1 MICATVLCLLS
12 STSNLLFA
20 QIAPKD
26 STKKEED
33 IPYRKTPKPNT
44 NIEDRYGDN
53 LSNKTTD
60 SPLMLKNPSNIQ
72 QSVELDETGKGYI
85 IREKS
90 GEFDYRPPTR
100 MTYEQ
105 YERYKKQKDLK
116 QYWKQ
121 QSKKEDESKAGDNS
135 PRRIIPPIYVS
146 PKFDRIFGGNYIDI
160 KPNGN
165 VMLDFGGQYQRTD
178 NPALPIRQQRN
189 GGFNFNQT
197 IALNVQGKI
206 GEKLKIAINWDT
218 KAQFDFDNNIKLT
231 YTGMDHDII
240 KTIEAGNV
248 SMPLSTQL
256 ITGSQSLFGIKSQL
270 QFGRLKVTTI
280 LANQRGKTESVSL
293 SSNGSQGKPI
303 EINCKEYDENKHYF
317 LAQFFRENYE
327 EWLGAAPSITSTLNI
342 TRVDVYVTNQNTTTD
357 RTKNIIAFAD
367 LGEYNPTLSTYNNGG
382 NAKVPD
388 TKSANKLYGD
398 YIARNEDLLRN
409 VNNAEIN
416 LKTNGLLQGRDYE
429 ILSPARALVV
439 NKDFKFN
446 PQLGYISLLTQ
457 LRTNEVLAVAFEF
470 TYNGKTYSVGEV
482 TGNQTDSSKNFT
494 FVKLLRP
501 NDINN
506 RLSGPKPSPMWD
518 LMMKNIYSLG
528 VNNISPKGFQMRVV
542 YKDDASGVDNPS
554 LQVGRPDVLK
564 NVPLV
569 SVLNADKFNQNRE
582 RIEGGDGYYDFLN
595 NITVDSVNGR
605 IIFPVLEPFGSHLN
619 SKFDPTTETELAE
632 AYVFQ
637 EIYDSIKSRLLLFP
651 SKSKFYITG
660 NIQSNASSEISLN
673 GINIAPGSVR
683 VTSGSRQLQENVDY
697 TVNYD
702 LGRVKIINEGLL
714 TSGSP
719 ISVNFEKADLFNF
732 RSKSLMGTRL
742 EYTLSKDMYIGT
754 TLMHLNERPLITRV
768 ATGDEPLR
776 NTMAGF
782 DFAYKKESRLITKII
797 DKLPLIATKVP
808 SSVNIKG
815 EYARLI
821 PSVSSIIGKDGNA
834 FIDDFEGARNPF
846 DLTRSPSRWRVAAPP
861 VKFRNGRDLND
872 LAYGYNRAKLA
883 WYNVDNIFFSAT
895 GRGNIVP
902 SDLVQNGGNRHHYTR
917 IVGPQELFPNRSQQ
931 AATINEP
938 TLDLAYFPYERGP
951 YNYNPDLN
959 ENGLLKDPASN
970 FAGITR
976 PITFNTDFEDGNIQY
991 LEFWM
996 MDPFLNGN
1004 NGGLH
1009 VKSPFTGADTIMY
1022 NTKGGNLFFNIGN
1035 VSEDVLRDGRHA
1047 FENGLPTSDDQL
1059 VQFTD
1064 NNVWGRV
1071 TKSQFLNEAFTITP
1085 GAREKQDKGLDGLNS
1100 TEENSKYAAF
1110 VNSITNSS
1118 VKDNAKQAIL
1128 SDPSND
1134 DFKYYLGD
1142 EQNGFQI
1149 IDRYKNYNGVE
1160 NNSPESSGGSL
1171 VASSYTTPDN
1181 EDLNKNNTI
1190 DANENYFEYKIN
1202 VTPQGLETGQNYII
1216 DKRVTVSN
1224 GENVTWYQFRIPLRD
1239 PSATKV
1245 GAADLKTVQ
1254 FCRLYMSD
1262 FSEPVVLRLAQFQFV
1277 AGQWR
1282 PFLKQVLEPE
1292 QQFVADPA
1300 SSGFN
1305 VSTVNAE
1312 ENTGYVTPPGFVR
1325 DRDNTSNLNRV
1336 LNEQSLRLC
1345 VSNLKKTG
1353 QAVYK
1358 ETNKLNA
1365 INYER
1370 IKMFIH
1376 AESDDILP
1384 TEDGQVR
1391 AFIRFGT
1398 DLELNYY
1405 EVEIPLRTSQ
1415 KNNLS
1420 ASEVWP
1426 SENELDVS
1434 LADLTT
1440 LKKIRKE
1447 NNPDL
1452 TNPMLRQ
1459 EKYFGKNLY
1468 SVTGNPDLTDI
1479 KNIMIGIRNPL
1490 DSKREEASFCVWVNE
1505 LRFTGFNQKGSDA
1518 AIGSANL
1525 VLADLATVS
1534 LSGKYEG
1541 IGFGQ
1546 IEQRIS
1552 SRTTK
1557 ETINYGV
1564 SAGINLS
1571 KLLPQKV
1578 GLKLPMQVDYTV
1590 NQLKPK
1596 FDPTNPDVK
1605 LEASAS
1611 TQEDPS
1617 AYTKLMTQKTVF
1629 KSINFTNV
1637 QKTKTKKDAKKH
1649 IYDIENVSL
1658 TAAYSETNKTDYNI
1672 ETDVRKVYRGSVTYA
1687 YSITSKSFEPLKK
1700 TTVKLINSPYLKL
1713 VKDFNFS
1720 PLPSNIA
1727 FRADMNRLYS
1737 EQQLRNGNLT
1747 TEGMIPTY
1755 DKSWTLDRNYNL
1767 RWAFTKSL
1775 SLDYVADVKAI
1786 IDEPQGKIN
1795 RDTIKGGEITK
1806 RDSVIKNLQRFGRI
1820 KTFNQN
1826 ISLNYKV
1833 PLDKIPMLDWVNA
1846 DTRYTA
1852 NYIWNAGSLGIADSL
1867 GNNIQ
1872 NSRTQSVN
1880 GRIDL
1885 NKLYNKVKFLKE
1897 INNQTSAKK
1906 PPRTKLVFKTRSNGQ
1921 IDTIKVKLPEY
1932 KALKGVL
1939 KKLMSVKSVNFTYEV
1954 TDGTSL
1960 PGYLPKVKYLG
1971 MDDAFEAPGF
1981 PFILGQQGGIKQAA
1995 SDGDWVTHNRLLTER
2010 LKQNRNVKF
2019 TAQTQIE
2026 PIKDF
2031 RIQISASKSKSG
2043 MYEEQFKDTS
2053 FNGTGRIASF
2063 SPSRSG
2069 TYQISFISIHSAFH
2083 KEDKTKIT
2091 NYAFEQ
2097 YRANRAIMKDRL
2109 MTANPNSS
2117 YYKDESGGT
2126 YDLNGPDVLIPS
2138 FIAAYSGQDI
2148 NKVSMSAFPNIPMPN
2163 WRVDYGGLSNIGKIK
2178 KYFSSMT
2185 LTHSYTS
2192 TYNVNNY
2199 KNDARYDEAGLLSL
2213 RNQEEFL
2220 KPVETRL
2227 INTQSDSTP
2236 NSFVPVYVI
2245 GDVTIRENF
2254 APLIG
2259 INAKTK
2265 KNISIG
2271 FQFKKDRSLTLNIA
2285 NNGGITEIKGHDY
2298 AVNMGYIKT
2307 GLKLPIKTKG
2317 RVVVLKNETNMRLDI
2332 TIRDQKTIQRSPD
2345 GINNFT
2351 AGQMT
2356 ILIRPNIT
2364 YVVNQ
2369 RLNLQ
2374 IYYERS
2380 VTRPYISSSFR
2391 RVNTLFGVQVRFTL
2405 N

>member
-1 MICATVLCLLS
+1 MIVLVVLCLFLS
-12 STSNLLFA
+12 PTIVLYA
-20 QIAPKD
+20 QSSPSD
-26 STKKEED
+26 STKKEEE
-33 IPYRKTPKPNT
+33 IPYRKSPKPNT
-44 NIEDRYGDN
+44 NINDRYGDN

-60 SPLMLKNPSNIQ
+60 SPLILKNPSNIQ
-72 QSVELDETGKGYI
+72 QTVELDETGKGYI
-85 IREKS
+85 IKEKS

-105 YERYKKQKDLK
+105 YERYKRQKDLK
-116 QYWKQ
+116 QYWKS
-121 QSKKEDESKAGDNS
+121 QSKKEDEAKAGQNS

-240 KTIEAGNV
+240 KTLEAGNV

-280 LANQRGKTESVSL
+280 LANQRGKTESVNL
-293 SSNGSQGKPI
+293 SSNGSQGRPI
-303 EINCKEYDENKHYF
+303 EINCKEYEENKHYF

-327 EWLGAAPSITSTLNI
+327 SWLGAAPSITSTLNI
-342 TRVDVYVTNQNTTTD
+342 TRVDVYVTNQNSTTD
-357 RTKNIIAFAD
+357 RTKNIIAFSD
-367 LGEYNPTLSTYNNGG
+367 LGESNPTLSKYSNGG
-382 NAKVPD
+382 NSKVPD
-388 TKSANKLYGD
+388 TKLSNNLFNNF
-398 YIARNEDLLRN
+398 IARREIDLRN
-409 VNNAEIN
+409 VNSAEVE
-416 LKTNGLLQGRDYE
+416 LKGDGMLQGRDYE
-429 ILSPARALVV
+429 ILSPARALVL

-446 PQLGYISLLTQ
+446 AQLGYISLLTQ
-457 LRTNEVLAVAFEF
+457 LRTNDVLAVAFEF
-470 TYNGKTYSVGEV
+470 TYNGQTYSVGEV
-482 TGNQTDSSKNFT
+482 TGNQTDSSKSFT
-494 FVKLLRP
+494 FVKLLKP
-501 NDINN
+501 NDINA
-506 RLSGPKPSPMWD
+506 RLTSPMWD
-518 LMMKNIYSLG
+518 LMMKNVYSLG
-528 VNNISPKGFQMRVV
+528 INNISSKGFQMRVV

-554 LQVGRPDVLK
+554 LQVGRPDILR

-595 NITVDSVNGR
+595 NITLDSVNGR
-605 IIFPVLEPFGSHLN
+605 LIFPVLEPFGSHLL
-619 SKFDPTTETELAE
+619 SKFDPVSEVDLAKT
-632 AYVFQ
+632 YVFQ

-651 SKSKFYITG
+651 SKSKFYISG

-742 EYTLSKDMYIGT
+742 EYTLSKDMYFGAT
-754 TLMHLNERPLITRV
+754 VMHLNERPLITRV

-797 DKLPLIATKVP
+797 DKLPLISTKAP
-808 SSVNIKG
+808 SVVNLKG
-815 EYARLI
+815 EYARLM
-821 PSVSSIIGKDGNA
+821 PSVSPIIGKDGNA
-834 FIDDFEGARNPF
+834 FIDDFEGSRNPF
-846 DLTRSPSRWRVAAPP
+846 DLTRSPSRWRIAAPP
-861 VKFRNGRDLND
+861 IRFRNGKDLND
-872 LAYGYNRAKLA
+872 LAYGYQRAKLA

-895 GRGNIVP
+895 GRGDIVP
-902 SDLVQNGGNRHHYTR
+902 SDIVQNGGNRHHYTR

-938 TLDLAYFPYERGP
+938 TLDLAYFPYERGQ
-951 YNYNPDLN
+951 YNFNPNLN
-959 ENGLLKDPASN
+959 ENGLLVDPAAN
-970 FAGITR
+970 FGGITR

-996 MDPFLNGN
+996 MDPFLSGA

-1009 VKSPFTGADTIMY
+1009 IKSPYTGNDTVTY
-1022 NTKGGNLFFNIGN
+1022 NTKGGSLYFNIGN

-1047 FENGLPTSDDQL
+1047 FENGLPVADDQIA
-1059 VQFTD
+1059 QFTD

-1071 TKSQFLNEAFTITP
+1071 TKSQYLNDAFSITP
-1085 GAREKQDKGLDGLNS
+1085 GARNKQDKGLDGLNS
-1100 TEENSKYAAF
+1100 SEENSKYQNF
-1110 VNSITNSS
+1110 INSIQNAPIKPN
-1118 VKDNAKQAIL
+1118 VKQNIL
-1128 SDPSND
+1128 ADPSND

-1142 EQNGFQI
+1142 AQNGFQI
-1149 IDRYKNYNGVE
+1149 IDRYKYYNGLE

-1202 VTPQGLETGQNYII
+1202 VTPQGLEKGQNYII

-1224 GENVTWYQFRIPLRD
+1224 GENVTWYQFRIPIRD
-1239 PSATKV
+1239 PAATRV
-1245 GAADLKTVQ
+1245 GAADLKAIQ
-1254 FCRLYMSD
+1254 FCRMYLTD
-1262 FSEPVVLRLAQFQFV
+1262 FIEPVVLRLAQFQFV

-1282 PFLKQVLEPE
+1282 PFLSQVPEAVAQPVAEP
-1292 QQFVADPA
+1292 AN
-1300 SSGFN
+1300 SGFN

-1376 AESDDILP
+1376 AESDDILN
-1384 TEDGQVR
+1384 TEEGQVR

-1398 DLELNYY
+1398 DLVDNYY

-1415 KNNLS
+1415 KNNTS
-1420 ASEVWP
+1420 AFEVWP
-1426 SENELDVS
+1426 AENELDVA
-1434 LADLTT
+1434 LADLTN
-1440 LKKIRKE
+1440 LKKSRKE
-1447 NNPDL
+1447 KNPDIV
-1452 TNPMLRQ
+1452 NPMSRE
-1459 EKYFGKNLY
+1459 EKLFGKNIY
-1468 SVTGNPDLTDI
+1468 SVKGNPDLTDI

-1490 DSKREEASFCVWVNE
+1490 DGKRPEASFCVWVNE

-1518 AIGSANL
+1518 AIGSANF

-1546 IEQRIS
+1546 IEQKIS
-1552 SRTTK
+1552 SRSTR

-1564 SAGINLS
+1564 SAGVNLS
-1571 KLLPQKV
+1571 KLLPPQL

-1590 NQLKPK
+1590 SQLKPK

-1605 LEASAS
+1605 LESSAK
-1611 TQEDPS
+1611 TQEDPE

-1649 IYDIENVSL
+1649 IYDIENVAL
-1658 TAAYSETNKTDYNI
+1658 TVAYSETNRTDYNI
-1672 ETDVRKVYRGSVTYA
+1672 ETDVRRVYRGGLTYTYA
-1687 YSITSKSFEPLKK
+1687 ITSKPVEPLKSNK
-1700 TTVKLINSPYLKL
+1700 SKFVNSPYLKI

-1727 FRADMNRLYS
+1727 FRADMSRLYS
-1737 EQQLRNGNLT
+1737 EQQLRNGNLN
-1747 TEGMIPTY
+1747 TEGILPTY

-1775 SLDYVADVKAI
+1775 SMDYIADVKAI
-1786 IDEPQGKIN
+1786 IDEPQGRIN
-1795 RDTIKGGEITK
+1795 RDTVRGREITK
-1806 RDSVIKNLQRFGRI
+1806 RDSVIKNLQKFGRI

-1826 ISLNYKV
+1826 ISFNYKV
-1833 PLDKIPMLDWVNA
+1833 PLDKIPMLDWINA

-1885 NKLYNKVKFLKE
+1885 SKLYNKAKFLKE
-1897 INNQTSAKK
+1897 INNQTGAKK

-1932 KALKGVL
+1932 KVLKGVL
-1939 KKLMSVKSVNFTYEV
+1939 KKIMSVKSVNFTYEV
-1954 TDGTSL
+1954 TDGTSV
-1960 PGYLPKVKYLG
+1960 PGFMPKTKYLG
-1971 MDDAFEAPGF
+1971 MDDAFDAPGF

-1995 SDGDWVTHNRLLTER
+1995 ADGDWITHSRLLTDR
-2010 LKQNRNVKF
+2010 FKQNRNVKF

-2031 RIQISASKSKSG
+2031 RIQINASKTKTG
-2043 MYEEQFKDTS
+2043 LYEEQFKDTT
-2053 FNGTGRIASF
+2053 FNGTGRIQSY

-2083 KEDKTKIT
+2083 REDRTKIT

-2097 YRANRAIMKDRL
+2097 YRANREIIKDRL
-2109 MTANPNSS
+2109 MSTNPNSAS
-2117 YYKDESGGT
+2117 NKTEGGGT

-2138 FIAAYSGQDI
+2138 FIAAYSGQDV
-2148 NKVSMSAFPNIPMPN
+2148 NKVALNPFPNIPMPN

-2192 TYNVNNY
+2192 TYSVNNY
-2199 KNDARYDEAGLLSL
+2199 KNDARYDDAGLLSL

-2265 KNISIG
+2265 KNISMG

-2285 NNGGITEIKGHDY
+2285 NNGGITEIKGNDF
-2298 AVNMGYIKT
+2298 AINMGYIKT

-2317 RVVVLKNETNMRLDI
+2317 RIIVLKNETNMRLDI
-2332 TIRDQKTIQRSPD
+2332 TIRDQKTIQRNPD
-2345 GINNFT
+2345 GINQFT

-2374 IYYERS
+2374 LYYERS

-2391 RVNTLFGVQVRFTL
+2391 RINTLFGVQVRFTL